1 MDDDI
6 VAHLSNLS
14 SARDWETTKY
24 LCTEAAEEILSCRGT
39 IRALDEEIEWL
50 LKIVEGL
57 LAGCS
62 HRADGDL
69 PFGECEWHTAY
80 MAYRSKYPAQMNEY
94 QKMWAEKLKE
104 SNNE

>member
-1 MDDDI
+1 MTDDI
-6 VAHLSNLS
+6 MTRLLDFRLLKDTDLAKLLL
-14 SARDWETTKY
+14 D
-24 LCTEAAEEILSCRGT
+24 AAN
-39 IRALDEEIEWL
+39 EIEWL
-50 LKIVEGL
+50 HEIVEGL

-62 HRADGDL
+62 HHADGDL

>member
-1 MDDDI
+1 MTDDI
-6 VAHLSNLS
+6 MTRLLDFRLLKDADLAKLLL
-14 SARDWETTKY
+14 D
-24 LCTEAAEEILSCRGT
+24 AAN
-39 IRALDEEIEWL
+39 EIEWL
-50 LKIVEGL
+50 HEIVEGL